1 MPPQAM
7 RGGGYYVFTTSR
19 CPDVCLD
26 VRANVDIFSLRT
38 NTEQTAMKLAEC
50 NHYH

>member
-26 VRANVDIFSLRT
+26 VRANVDIFFASY
-38 NTEQTAMKLAEC
+38 E
-50 NHYH
+50 H